1 MLKNEGYSV
10 KREIM
15 NAVILLMGKK
25 NYMDITVTEIINK
38 AGVAR
43 ASFYRNFNSISDVID
58 ALVKDATDEIVE
70 DIFPILSGTDE
81 RAWREFLFHH
91 FYHFSKMKNDMQ
103 KIGPENMSVIFTR
116 MTDQIRRRECDLPQ
130 GTIREKYQATAKWG
144 LINNVLQKWLDTG
157 AKETPEEM
165 IDYIM
170 SFIMLF

>member
-1 MLKNEGYSV
+1 MIKNESYSV

-15 NAVILLMGKK
+15 NAVKLLMGEK
-25 NYMDITVTEIINK
+25 NYMDITVTEIISK

-58 ALVKDATDEIVE
+58 AIVKDVTDEIVE
-70 DIFPILSGTDE
+70 EVFPVLSGSDE

-91 FYHFSKMKNDMQ
+91 FYHFSGMKNDMQ
-103 KIGPENMSVIFTR
+103 KIAPENMSVIFTR
-116 MTDQIRRRECDLPQ
+116 MTDEIRQRERGLPQ

-144 LINNVLQKWLDTG
+144 LINNILQKWIDTG
-157 AKETPEEM
+157 AKETPEEV

>member
-1 MLKNEGYSV
+1 MSKPEGYSV

-15 NAVILLMGKK
+15 NAVIQLMDEK
-25 NYMDITVTEIINK
+25 NYMDITVTEIIGR

-58 ALVKDATDEIVE
+58 ALVQDATDEIVE

-81 RAWREFLFHH
+81 RTWREFLFSH
-91 FYHFSKMKNDMQ
+91 FYRFSKMKNDMR

-116 MTDQIRRRECDLPQ
+116 MTDRIRQRERDLPQ
-130 GTIREKYQATAKWG
+130 ETIREKYRAGAKWG
-144 LINNVLQKWLDTG
+144 LINNILQKWLDTG
-157 AKETPEEM
+157 AEETPEEM

-170 SFIMLF
+170 SFITLF

>member
-1 MLKNEGYSV
+1 MIKNESYSV

-15 NAVILLMGKK
+15 NAVMLLMGEK
-25 NYMDITVTEIINK
+25 NYMDITVTEIIGK

-58 ALVKDATDEIVE
+58 ALVTDATDEIVE

-91 FYHFSKMKNDMQ
+91 FYHFSGMKNDMQ

-116 MTDQIRRRECDLPQ
+116 MTDQIRQRERDLPQ
-130 GTIREKYQATAKWG
+130 GTLREKYQATAKWG
-144 LINNVLQKWLDTG
+144 LINNILQKWIDTG
-157 AKETPEEM
+157 AKETPEEV

-170 SFIMLF
+170 SFITLF